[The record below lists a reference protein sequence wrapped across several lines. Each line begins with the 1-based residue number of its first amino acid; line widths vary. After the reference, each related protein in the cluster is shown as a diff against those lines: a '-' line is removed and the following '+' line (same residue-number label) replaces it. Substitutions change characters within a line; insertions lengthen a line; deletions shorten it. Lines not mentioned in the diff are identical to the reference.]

1 MCCVYVFLNVQKVCE
16 SAAVNL
22 DMMTMKIER
31 AAHEVVDLL
40 LSSLDT
46 DIVLD
51 CSAVSATSTSA
62 TTVSIIVPKKA
73 DIADMDLKP
82 GTHSCSLELEAWHLN
97 PPYCR

>member
-1 MCCVYVFLNVQKVCE
+1 MRVFLNVQKVCE

-22 DMMTMKIER
+22 DVMTMKIER

-51 CSAVSATSTSA
+51 FTAVSVTSTSA
-62 TTVSIIVPKKA
+62 TTISITVPKKA
-73 DIADMDLKP
+73 DIANMDLKP
-82 GTHSCSLELEAWHLN
+82 GMQSVLLELENMALDQSSLL
-97 PPYCR
+97 